1 MAQRPARFDAW
12 DPPQSRLEAHAFA
25 LFAARRTLTQTLV
38 GLTDAQLWVEGR
50 DGRSPGAIVRAA
62 WDREFHWLWPP
73 DMDGPPLPATPS
85 LVEALY
91 ALVRHRAVSEELL
104 MAASDA
110 DLERPHVSRATRDA
124 PHSLAAV
131 LTFVAAGGVGG
142 RRMPGRPIGGR
153 WNPDWPGVDELLTRT
168 RAAVADLAEG

>member
-1 MAQRPARFDAW
+1 VAQRPARFDAW

-25 LFAARRTLTQTLV
+25 LFAARRALTQTLV
-38 GLTDAQLWVEGR
+38 GLTDAQLWAPGR
-50 DGRSPGAIVRAA
+50 DGRSPGAIARAA

-73 DMDGPPLPATPS
+73 DMDAPPLPATPS

-110 DLERPHVSRATRDA
+110 DLERPHLSRATRDA
-124 PHSLAAV
+124 PRSLAEA
-131 LTFVAAGGVGG
+131 LRFVARAELADAERLAVDRRARDPGWAGA
-142 RRMPGRPIGGR
+142 
-153 WNPDWPGVDELLTRT
+153 DELLTRT
-168 RAAVADLAEG
+168 RAAVADAAGG

>member
-1 MAQRPARFDAW
+1 MAPPAARFDAW
-12 DPPQSRLEAHAFA
+12 DPPQGRLEAYAFA

-38 GLTDAQLWVEGR
+38 GLSEAQLWAPAR
-50 DGRSPGAIVRAA
+50 DGRSPAAVARAA
-62 WDREFHWLWPP
+62 WDREFHWLWPL
-73 DMDGPPLPATPS
+73 DMDAPALPATPS

-124 PHSLAAV
+124 PRSLAQV
-131 LTFVAAGGVGG
+131 LAFVAGAELADAERLAAD
-142 RRMPGRPIGGR
+142 RRVLDPG
-153 WNPDWPGVDELLTRT
+153 WPGADELLTRA
-168 RAAVADLAEG
+168 RAAVAALAGG